1 MRDPI
6 RDFGLAVHIER
17 KRQKITQQ
25 ELAEKLGMTIR
36 TLSKIENGKDNPRF
50 DTVAIIVNELRIS
63 FDSIILDRTYKD
75 STVPYCVRDYFAGMS
90 ETQAKK
96 YIDLCQQVDLL
107 ASDNT

>member
-36 TLSKIENGKDNPRF
+36 TLSKIEN
-50 DTVAIIVNELRIS
+50 
-63 FDSIILDRTYKD
+63 
-75 STVPYCVRDYFAGMS
+75 
-90 ETQAKK
+90 
-96 YIDLCQQVDLL
+96 
-107 ASDNT
+107 